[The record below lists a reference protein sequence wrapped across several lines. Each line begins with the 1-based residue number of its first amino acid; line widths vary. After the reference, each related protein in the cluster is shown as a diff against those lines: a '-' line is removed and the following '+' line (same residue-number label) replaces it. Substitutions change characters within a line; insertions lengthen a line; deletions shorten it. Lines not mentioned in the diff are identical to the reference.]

1 MNKKQLISLLSDYP
15 DDTEVRVVDR
25 NVIREIGDVELV
37 SMGVSFKQSI
47 QVLGIF
53 MLGVESDD
61 GH

>member
-1 MNKKQLISLLSDYP
+1 VNKKQLISLLSDYP